1 MDIALKLENRAINP
15 AVVNLFQ
22 FENNTTTLNFILDSY
37 IWENSDLRNY
47 KAYAITS
54 INGIIDYTELEMTY
68 DEDTDKLSLSWLVQ
82 DYTLS
87 EKGAITYQ
95 IVFKEKTIESN
106 AGEEEVNTA
115 VWYSYKAIIINRE
128 SLDGDNH
135 IVANYPT
142 ILKQWLDKLD
152 ELAGLMA
159 TGIIYIPYGETIN
172 PADRLSGRVYYQYTD
187 AYNITGRFEDHEGNI
202 LIDNQSLTAVEL
214 LPNVDLNDIRESGV
228 YYTTLNDNAA
238 TMSNTPIKEA
248 FYLEVISM
256 DENLTKQVWTHF
268 NTTVGDV
275 YTRKY
280 YRGTWGEWYKTA
292 TTKYVDGTF
301 LPLKGGKVTGY
312 IQFVNGDDARIQSST
327 DNSFVSLLGGSGWS
341 TGGRIVAYGKN
352 HAFHAGNVQVD
363 VTDGTNSNNLTLKP
377 NGIAKWDGKNIVR
390 TVGGVEADVNG
401 NVEIDGM
408 GCKAINVLTTVEE
421 DTIDKWCELG
431 AGVYY
436 FSQLGLVSEQPSQ
449 YGFLINFTTEY
460 NDVFQIWKKQ
470 SGGKMYYRSANANN
484 WGESWIEVATLA
496 DVNTKLNK
504 TGGTL
509 TGELSMSSNSLK
521 GVRNIEL
528 VPSSTDGHG
537 GFVDFHF
544 NGSSDDY
551 TSRIIEG
558 STGRI
563 NVLAPNGF
571 KVNDKNAVLTV
582 NGELADGDG
591 NVEVIAYNN
600 MSMNG
605 TTLKFSKT
613 DGSSSSI
620 DLSNTFATTN
630 NVVDVTSDQ
639 EIGGV
644 KTFIEDIQAPNIITN
659 KNITNC
665 ITEIPQDIKLELNN
679 GTVTLK
685 AGSKVYVP
693 NGFDDSGNNVFD
705 EFVLSE
711 DLTNTGGAGSVG
723 SLLFYD
729 VTSQEIRY
737 RDASKCSSGTS
748 DPANNATAY
757 YDYSNNIINYYTS
770 TGIKVKASLP
780 LAFIKGSDTTATSI
794 DQIFNG
800 FGYIGS
806 TVFAL
811 PNVKGLIPNGRN
823 EDGSLKNVEVVTNSV
838 SIKDTQSRSDDI
850 LFITTAGTI
859 NIWDN
864 SSCSIDYYP
873 TPQIGGYYMVVD
885 TIKNKVSVSLSG
897 VDYTEYPVCWC
908 GNVTKN
914 GSTITSFN
922 PKKVFQKK
930 EKEKKIEK
938 LS

>member
-1 MDIALKLENRAINP
+1 MDVSLKLENRAINP
-15 AVVNLFQ
+15 AVINLFQ
-22 FENNTTTLNFILDSY
+22 FENNTTTLNFVLDSY

-54 INGIIDYTELEMTY
+54 INGVIDYTELEMTY

-95 IVFKEKTIESN
+95 IVFKENTIEGN
-106 AGEEEVNTA
+106 AGEEEVNTS

-142 ILKQWLDKLD
+142 IMKQWLDKIQ
-152 ELAGLMA
+152 ELAGTLEA
-159 TGIIYIPYGETIN
+159 GIVYIPYGETIN
-172 PADRLSGRVYYQYTD
+172 PADRLAGRVYYQYTD

-214 LPNVDLNDIRESGV
+214 QPNVNLNDIRESGV
-228 YYTTLNDNAA
+228 YYTSLNTNAA

-301 LPLKGGKVTGY
+301 LPLKGGKVNGY
-312 IQFVNGDDARIQSST
+312 IQLVNGDDARIQSSV
-327 DNSFVSLLGGSGWS
+327 DDSFVSLLGGSGWS
-341 TGGRIVAYGKN
+341 AGGRIVAYGKN

-363 VTDGTNSNNLTLKP
+363 VTDGTNSKNLTLKP
-377 NGIAKWDGKNIVR
+377 DGIAKWDGKNIVR
-390 TVGGVEADVNG
+390 TVGGVEADNNG

-408 GCKAINVLTTVEE
+408 GCKAVNVLTTVEE

-449 YGFLINFTTEY
+449 YGFLINFTTDY

-484 WGESWIEVATLA
+484 WGESWTEIATTT

-509 TGELSMSSNSLK
+509 TGELNMSSNSLK
-521 GVRNIEL
+521 GVRNVEL

-544 NGSSDDY
+544 NGDTSDY

-558 STGRI
+558 STGRL

-571 KVNDKNAVLTV
+571 KVNDKNIVRSV
-582 NGELADGDG
+582 NGELADVDG
-591 NVEVIAYNN
+591 NLEVIAYDD

-613 DGSSSSI
+613 NGTSTSV
-620 DLSNTFATTN
+620 DLGNTFATDSEAVHKTGNETVAGTKTFSTSPKVPTVSASTN
-630 NVVDVTSDQ
+630 DTTAASTQWVTSKINAIMGSIYPVGSLYFCTQSTCPMASLISGSTWEKVGSSLITSVNTNVPIKGNDT
-639 EIGGV
+639 IPYMLDKN
-644 KTFIEDIQAPNIITN
+644 KTSRKMWIQTYGSGEWIELEGAPAGDIYYETDSSKTGIV
-659 KNITNC
+659 
-665 ITEIPQDIKLELNN
+665 
-679 GTVTLK
+679 GTVTRT
-685 AGSKVYVP
+685 S
-693 NGFDDSGNNVFD
+693 
-705 EFVLSE
+705 
-711 DLTNTGGAGSVG
+711 LTVNI
-723 SLLFYD
+723 FK
-729 VTSQEIRY
+729 R
-737 RDASKCSSGTS
+737 
-748 DPANNATAY
+748 TA
-757 YDYSNNIINYYTS
+757 
-770 TGIKVKASLP
+770 
-780 LAFIKGSDTTATSI
+780 
-794 DQIFNG
+794 
-800 FGYIGS
+800 
-806 TVFAL
+806 
-811 PNVKGLIPNGRN
+811 
-823 EDGSLKNVEVVTNSV
+823 
-838 SIKDTQSRSDDI
+838 
-850 LFITTAGTI
+850 
-859 NIWDN
+859 
-864 SSCSIDYYP
+864 
-873 TPQIGGYYMVVD
+873 
-885 TIKNKVSVSLSG
+885 
-897 VDYTEYPVCWC
+897 
-908 GNVTKN
+908 
-914 GSTITSFN
+914 
-922 PKKVFQKK
+922 
-930 EKEKKIEK
+930 
-938 LS
+938 